1 MEYSFLEI
9 IIYFITYSFLGW
21 VMESIFRSISEKK
34 IINTGFLKGPFCP
47 IYGVGAIIM
56 LLFLKKFADNLAV
69 LFIVSVVVLTI
80 WEYLVGVLLEKLFH
94 TKYWDYSK
102 NKFNFQGRICLMN
115 SIFWGILGV
124 VFVKYIHPAIESLG
138 NQIDI
143 KILTF
148 IYAILGIIIL
158 VDMIVSIVKIKNI
171 KTTLEKI
178 EKLND
183 EIKQKLKELAEQSI
197 TKKANKEESQIN
209 NKIEILENIQVLIEQ
224 LKYKRNKTILHLYKN
239 VYRLKKAFPAIN
251 TKEITE
257 VLNKKVELKEVK
269 EEIKQRIEKRKR
281 KNKKAIKEVQTAN
294 EIIKKPKKD

>member
-21 VMESIFRSISEKK
+21 VMESIFRSISERK

-94 TKYWDYSK
+94 TKYWDYSN

-124 VFVKYIHPAIESLG
+124 VFIKYIHPAIENLIEK
-138 NQIDI
+138 IDI
-143 KILTF
+143 RILIF
-148 IYAILGIIIL
+148 VYSILGIVIL
-158 VDMIVSIVKIKNI
+158 VDMITSIIKVKNI
-171 KTTLEKI
+171 KVTLEKI
-178 EKLND
+178 EKLNN
-183 EIKQKLKELAEQSI
+183 EIKEKLKE
-197 TKKANKEESQIN
+197 
-209 NKIEILENIQVLIEQ
+209 ENVQYIIEQ
-224 LKYKRNKTILHLYKN
+224 LKYKRNKTILRLYKN

-257 VLNKKVELKEVK
+257 VLSKKVELKEIK
-269 EEIKQRIEKRKR
+269 EEIKQRIEKKKR
-281 KNKKAIKEVQTAN
+281 KNKKAIREVQTAK
-294 EIIKKPKKD
+294 EVTKKAKKD

>member
-115 SIFWGILGV
+115 SIFWGVLGV
-124 VFVKYIHPAIESLG
+124 VFVKYIHPVIESLG

-281 KNKKAIKEVQTAN
+281 KKKSN
-294 EIIKKPKKD
+294 